1 MTDNKWR
8 IGVDVGGTF
17 TDVAIVNENDGT
29 MGVAKVSSTPTDFGV
44 GVLEAIE
51 QALIKYKVETKDV
64 TLLAH
69 ATTVVTNAILEEK
82 GAKVGL
88 ISTLGFRDILELRRS
103 ARGDLYDLFQDPPS
117 VLVQRRNRFEIT
129 ERIGADGK
137 IVSPIIEEEIE
148 QVIIKL
154 KAADVEA
161 VAVSFLFSFL
171 NDEHEA
177 LVGERL
183 RKALPDIPVFLSSEV
198 LPEIREFERTSTTAI
213 CAYVGPILSSYL
225 ARLKNSVTEK
235 GLPAPYVMG
244 SGGGLFEIEES
255 LMMPAMAAESGPA
268 AGVIAAALAGKQIVR
283 ANLLS
288 FDMGGTTAKA
298 SLIKDGVIETT
309 PEYEVGGEGSGSRWL
324 NGTGHP
330 IRVPVIDL
338 AEVSAGGGSIAWIDP
353 VGSLRVGPN
362 SAGAAPGPVCYGRG
376 GVEPTVTDANLV
388 LGRLDSKSLLGGDL
402 SIDISRAEAAIK
414 EKIAIPLNVTMEQAA
429 SSIIK
434 VVNNA
439 MGEALR
445 IVSVERGHDA
455 REFSLICFGGAGPLH
470 AVALAEELGMKEVIV
485 PPIPGAFS
493 ALGLIGSDISR
504 DYGRTFF
511 SIIDQTNPQDVEN
524 VFLKLEEDAKV
535 MLAKTGIRPK
545 DWRLERS
552 ADVRYTRQAYEL
564 NVDAPK
570 NIDASNLFDL
580 ADRFHQKHAVTYGH
594 SNQTEQVQLVTLR
607 LSAKARLPSLK
618 IRQKVSGE
626 EGITKIKSNRDVW
639 FDGVGKLATPI
650 YERELFSSG
659 TKLTGPAIIESLDS
673 TIVIPPHWEAT
684 IDEQGFILLTF
695 SGVESHD

>member
-1 MTDNKWR
+1 VTDNKWR

-44 GVLEAIE
+44 GVIEAIE

-103 ARGDLYDLFQDPPS
+103 ARADLYDLFQDPPS
-117 VLVQRRNRFEIT
+117 VLVKRRNRFEIT

-137 IVSPIIEEEIE
+137 IVSPITEEEIE
-148 QVIIKL
+148 RVIIKL

-177 LVGERL
+177 LVGKRL

-268 AGVIAAALAGKQIVR
+268 AGVIAAALAGKQIIR
-283 ANLLS
+283 SNLLS

-402 SIDISRAEAAIK
+402 SIDISRAEAAIN
-414 EKIAIPLNVTMEQAA
+414 EKIAIPLNVTIDQAA

-524 VFLKLEEDAKV
+524 VFRKLEEDAKV
-535 MLAKTGIRPK
+535 MLAKTGIRQK
-545 DWRLERS
+545 DWRLKRS
-552 ADVRYTRQAYEL
+552 VDVRYTRQAYEL

-570 NIDASNLFDL
+570 NIDASNFFDL
-580 ADRFHQKHAVTYGH
+580 ADRFHQKHAITYGH
-594 SNQTEQVQLVTLR
+594 SNETEQVQLVTLR
-607 LSAKARLPSLK
+607 LSAKARLPGLK
-618 IRQKVSGE
+618 IRQKVSRD
-626 EGITKIKSNRDVW
+626 EGIAEIKSNRDVW
-639 FDGVGKLATPI
+639 FDEVGKLATPI
-650 YERELFSSG
+650 YERELLSSG
-659 TKLTGPAIIESLDS
+659 AKLTGPAIVESLDS
-673 TIVIPPHWEAT
+673 TIVIPPHWEAV
-684 IDEQGFILLTF
+684 IDGEGFILLTF

>member
-103 ARGDLYDLFQDPPS
+103 ARADLYDLFQDPPS

-183 RKALPDIPVFLSSEV
+183 RRALPDIPVFLSSEV

-283 ANLLS
+283 SNLLS

-524 VFLKLEEDAKV
+524 VFRKLEEDAKV

-607 LSAKARLPSLK
+607 LSARARLPSLK